1 MRLAAESPERYSD
14 GMSTRLRRSRSEPDA
29 DPVDLAAELDRALPD
44 RDWTVRPPESRVF
57 RFPAPSGAL
66 AAMALGDPAHPR
78 VVLVPGATGSKED
91 FVLLAPLLAEAG
103 YLVESFDLA
112 GQYESASAG
121 AAPGE
126 PFRYDL
132 FVDDLI
138 AFLSTGSSPA
148 HVLGYSFA
156 GIVAEIA
163 LAERP
168 DLFASLTLLGAPPQ
182 PGQVFRRVRWIGPLS
197 WVITARGIASLMI
210 WGLLSNRNHVPPGR
224 LGLVRHRFDYTVR
237 RSVDEIVGLMKRSP
251 DLRRLLLRSPIPML
265 VAVGERDLWPTAL
278 HRDFAN
284 RIGAELRVYP
294 TGHSPCETTPH
305 QLARDM
311 LALFQGRL

>member
-1 MRLAAESPERYSD
+1 
-14 GMSTRLRRSRSEPDA
+14 MSTRLHGRRSEPDA
-29 DPVDLAAELDRALPD
+29 GHVDAAAVLDGTLTD
-44 RDWTVRPPESRVF
+44 LDWTVLPPESRVF
-57 RFPAPSGAL
+57 RFPAPSGEL
-66 AAMALGDPAHPR
+66 AAMAVGEHAHPR

-91 FVLLAPLLAEAG
+91 FVLLAPLLADAG

-121 AAPGE
+121 PGAGE

-132 FVDDLI
+132 FVADLI
-138 AFLSTGSSPA
+138 AFLSNGSSPA

-168 DLFASLTLLGAPPQ
+168 DLFASLALLGAPPQ

-197 WVITARGIASLMI
+197 WLIPAHGIASLLI

-224 LGLVRHRFDYTVR
+224 LALVRRRFDHTVR
-237 RSVDEIVGLMKRSP
+237 RSVDDIVGLMKRSP
-251 DLRRLLLRSPIPML
+251 DLRGLLLRSPIPML
-265 VAVGERDLWPTAL
+265 VAVGEHDLWPTAL

-284 RIGAELRVYP
+284 RIGADLRVYR

-311 LALFQGRL
+311 VALYQGWL